1 MSKLTCLR
9 DWLRDHLVPGARQAW
24 RWWSIR
30 FNAIGL
36 AILAWVQF
44 DPVSVLSVWNMMPGH
59 LRAALPPHMLNAAAF
74 FFFALAMLAR
84 VVKQPKLEKSDA

>member
-1 MSKLTCLR
+1 MIDSFKTWWR
-9 DWLRDHLVPGARQAW
+9 DYLVPDARLWW
-24 RWWSIR
+24 RWWSVR

-44 DPVSVLSVWNMMPGH
+44 DPVSALAVWNMMPAQVRNVVPEH
-59 LRAALPPHMLNAAAF
+59 ALTGLAV

-84 VVKQPKLEKSDA
+84 VVRQPKLEQG